1 MPDLLLFDGSNGLLM
16 MLLLLLL
23 LFVVGRHAQSDLTR
37 NERSVKWAIYVRNV
51 SNERRKERRD
61 DVVEGG

>member
-23 LFVVGRHAQSDLTR
+23 FVVGRHARDDPTR